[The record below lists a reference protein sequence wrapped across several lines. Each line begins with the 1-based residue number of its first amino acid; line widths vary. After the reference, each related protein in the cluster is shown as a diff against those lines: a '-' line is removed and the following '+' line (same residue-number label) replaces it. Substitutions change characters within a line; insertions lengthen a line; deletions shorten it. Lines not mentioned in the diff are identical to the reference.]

1 MKEMV
6 VLKQSKNQVYLER
19 YLHSLRL
26 RNKSEHTLKNYRADI
41 EAYLFW
47 FEKTYNASLSSSNGE
62 SITYYKQYLAGNETS
77 LRPPFWKRLWW
88 HLSRQ
93 KNKILKRQMILAVS
107 SKRRHLSSLKNFF
120 QYLQEAHQDQGR
132 KFRLNPVKQK
142 LHTIGLKDKD
152 VRHTK
157 VLTPKDFEKLYET
170 VTKLQDRLAICLLY
184 FCALRVEE
192 LSLLRIEQFHHE
204 SESISFYRKGGGLH
218 VLRPVNYAEI
228 KRWYQAYLTQKHPG
242 PWLFANKTGV
252 PLSTRTHYNRL
263 MKLFKKAGLSSEL
276 GPHSFRKGRAT
287 ELYRETKDL
296 LYVRDYLNHRDA
308 KVTQTYIDT
317 QSLYS

>member
-1 MKEMV
+1 M
-6 VLKQSKNQVYLER
+6 KQSKNQLYLVR
-19 YLHSLRL
+19 YLHSLRS
-26 RNKSEHTLKNYRADI
+26 RNKSEHTLKNYRVDI
-41 EAYLFW
+41 EAFLKW
-47 FEKTYNASLSSSNGE
+47 FEKTYNAPLSSANGE
-62 SITYYKQYLAGNETS
+62 TITRYKQYLAGIETAV
-77 LRPPFWKRLWW
+77 RPPFWKRWW
-88 HLSRQ
+88 WQISGQKTKLLRRQ
-93 KNKILKRQMILAVS
+93 LILAVS

-120 QYLQEAHQDQGR
+120 QYLQEAHQDQGK
-132 KFRLNPVKQK
+132 KFKFNPVKQK

-152 VRHTK
+152 IRHTK

-184 FCALRVEE
+184 FGALRVEE
-192 LSLLRIEQFHHE
+192 LSLLRVEQFHHD
-204 SESISFYRKGGGLH
+204 SESISFYRKGGSLH
-218 VLRPVNYAEI
+218 VLRPVNYPEI
-228 KRWYQAYLTQKHPG
+228 KRWFEAYITQKYPG
-242 PWLFANKTGV
+242 PWLFANKSGR